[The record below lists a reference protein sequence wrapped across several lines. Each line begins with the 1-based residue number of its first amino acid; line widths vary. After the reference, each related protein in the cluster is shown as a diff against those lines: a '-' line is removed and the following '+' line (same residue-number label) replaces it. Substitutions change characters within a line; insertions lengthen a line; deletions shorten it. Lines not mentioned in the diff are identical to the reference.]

1 MAKTLRYFAIALLCF
16 LIVVGSYF
24 LTTRLI
30 DQTFT
35 LQILHASDL
44 EASLGA
50 IVDAPNFAAVVNGLR
65 PTFPNTI
72 VLSSGDNYLP
82 SPFYNASTDTSLADR
97 YNLTPGK
104 ADIEIANGIGFQASA
119 FGNHDFDQGL
129 RQVRDLIRPDPK
141 RNYGG
146 AGFPYLSANL
156 DFKTG
161 EIDQTDLAKDGEEV
175 GKIPHKI
182 AHSAVV
188 TVNGEKIGLVAATTT
203 RLAQIANPGA
213 DVIVKGDVDGS
224 DQVDSKVLQ
233 PYIDELTNQGI
244 NKIILL
250 AHLQQLQNEI
260 ALAEKLQDVDV
271 IIAGGSHQILA
282 KPTDRLRLGD
292 KAFGE
297 YPIEKKSLKGEPVL
311 IVNTGANYRY
321 VGRLILSFD
330 QKGLIKTIDP
340 LSGAYATDREGVE
353 AVKGTPNPIVDE
365 TVARIEKIIKT
376 KDKNIFGVTTTF
388 LNGLRNEVRTEET
401 NLGNL
406 TADANLDYAKTIDP
420 STVISFKNGGG
431 IRAPIGAVTGG
442 GGSEPVQRIPPLGN
456 PSADKKPGAISQLD
470 IETSLAFSNSLTLV
484 TLTATELKQTME
496 HGVSQSVPGAT
507 PGRFPQIAGFSFSF
521 DPNRPVGERIRS
533 LQVGND
539 VLVKEGQLQGNPDRT
554 FRAVTLSYLAEGGDD
569 YPLPKFPKLN
579 KKNLATSDSITF
591 DTKGGEQQALAIYLK
606 KIGSFNQTDTPA
618 SKDNRIKNLALK

>member
-1 MAKTLRYFAIALLCF
+1 
-16 LIVVGSYF
+16 
-24 LTTRLI
+24 
-30 DQTFT
+30 
-35 LQILHASDL
+35 
-44 EASLGA
+44 
-50 IVDAPNFAAVVNGLR
+50 
-65 PTFPNTI
+65 
-72 VLSSGDNYLP
+72 LP
-82 SPFYNASTDTSLADR
+82 SPFYNASTDPSLADR

-141 RNYGG
+141 RNYSG
-146 AGFPYLSANL
+146 ANFPYLSANL

-161 EIDQTDLAKDGEEV
+161 EIDQTDLAKDGQEV
-175 GKIPHKI
+175 GEIPHKI

-233 PYIDELTNQGI
+233 PYIDKLTNQGI

-260 ALAEKLQDVDV
+260 ALAEQLQDVDI

-282 KPTDRLRLGD
+282 KPTDRLRSGD
-292 KAFGE
+292 KAFGA
-297 YPIEKKSLKGEPVL
+297 YPIEKKSPKGEPVL

-321 VGRLILSFD
+321 VGRLIPTFD

-340 LSGAYATDREGVE
+340 LSGAYATDQEGVR

-365 TVARIEKIIKT
+365 TVAKIEKIIKT
-376 KDKNIFGVTTTF
+376 KDKNIFGVTSTF

-456 PSADKKPGAISQLD
+456 PAADKKPGAISQLD

-484 TLTATELKQTME
+484 TLTAAELKQTME
-496 HGVSQSVPGAT
+496 HGVSQSVSGAT
-507 PGRFPQIAGFSFSF
+507 PGRFPQIAGFTFSF
-521 DPNRPVGERIRS
+521 DPSRPVGERIRS
-533 LQVGND
+533 LQVGQD
-539 VLVKEGQLQGNPDRT
+539 VVVKEGQLQGNPDRT

-569 YPLPKFPKLN
+569 YPLPKFPRLN
-579 KKNLATSDSITF
+579 KKNLADSDSITF

-606 KIGSFNQTDTPA
+606 KTGSFNQIDTPA
-618 SKDNRIKNLALK
+618 PKDQRIKNLALK